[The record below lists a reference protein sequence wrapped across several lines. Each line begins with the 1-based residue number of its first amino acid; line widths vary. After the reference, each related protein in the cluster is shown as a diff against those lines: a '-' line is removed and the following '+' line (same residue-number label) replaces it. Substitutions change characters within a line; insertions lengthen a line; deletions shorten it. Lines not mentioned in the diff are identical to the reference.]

1 MTSQTANF
9 CIDAADPYA
18 QMIWWNQVLDD
29 FTADPDCAAGDEET
43 ALKGPAGRWLLFLKV
58 PEPKTVKNRMHMCLR
73 PKERTR
79 DEEVDRLLE
88 LGATMVDD
96 RRTPESGWAVLAD
109 PEGNEFCVL
118 TTPAD
123 EATES

>member
-43 ALKGPAGRWLLFLKV
+43 ALKGPAGRWLL
-58 PEPKTVKNRMHMCLR
+58 PSRCPSPR
-73 PKERTR
+73 P
-79 DEEVDRLLE
+79 
-88 LGATMVDD
+88 
-96 RRTPESGWAVLAD
+96 
-109 PEGNEFCVL
+109 
-118 TTPAD
+118 
-123 EATES
+123 